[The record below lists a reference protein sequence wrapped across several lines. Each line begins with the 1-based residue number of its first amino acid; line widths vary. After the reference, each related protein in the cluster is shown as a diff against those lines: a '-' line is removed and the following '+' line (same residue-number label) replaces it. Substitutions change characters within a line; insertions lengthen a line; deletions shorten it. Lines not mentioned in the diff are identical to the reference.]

1 MLKTTYDNTNS
12 GLLFKQDIRDNPRR
26 PPLKG
31 FLDVEG
37 VEYNVSIWPM
47 RNSDGSARVSK
58 EGEQM
63 YKIIVEPK
71 DGQER
76 VPT

>member
-1 MLKTTYDNTNS
+1 MPQSYDNTNS
-12 GLLFKQDIRDNPRR
+12 GLLFKQDLKENPKR

-37 VEYNVSIWPM
+37 VQYNVAIWPM
-47 RNSDGSARVSK
+47 RNKDGSARVSRN
-58 EGEQM
+58 GEQM
-63 YKIIVEPK
+63 YSIKVEPK

-76 VPT
+76 VPF